1 MADRDS
7 RRYYWLKLEKDFF
20 KRHDIRIIEGM
31 PNGKDYI
38 IFYLKLLCEATSH
51 EGYLRFSETIP
62 YNENM
67 LATITNTN
75 IDIVRSAIKIFTELQ
90 MMQILDDGTYY
101 FKQVEKM
108 IGSETG
114 QTIRK
119 REARESKRY
128 ELGKSAVNLTLDI
141 EKDIEIEKE
150 LDINTQDNAC
160 ACEEAQISNLEGL
173 IRELEQLYGR
183 CLTNM
188 EQAQIDLLSKKYD
201 SKFILAELKDNLDK
215 TNPIA
220 YVSKKLQNKAKVEDD
235 FEENE
240 WLKGFY
246 ERNR

>member
-1 MADRDS
+1 MAEGKKAFIVYTDWIKYTDIMTIEQKGIWIDWCLKYCNDLSPELPEEPMAKMLCVMCKDILKRD
-7 RRYYWLKLEKDFF
+7 LKKYEEKKERFM
-20 KRHDIRIIEGM
+20 KI
-31 PNGKDYI
+31 GKQYQ
-38 IFYLKLLCEATSH
+38 
-51 EGYLRFSETIP
+51 
-62 YNENM
+62 NN
-67 LATITNTN
+67 
-75 IDIVRSAIKIFTELQ
+75 
-90 MMQILDDGTYY
+90 
-101 FKQVEKM
+101 
-108 IGSETG
+108 
-114 QTIRK
+114 
-119 REARESKRY
+119 
-128 ELGKSAVNLTLDI
+128 
-141 EKDIEIEKE
+141 DIEIEEKTTPKSE
-150 LDINTQDNAC
+150 AIMKPKSECVNSNKLIVNSNKCVSNDTLNNAC

-201 SKFILAELKDNLDK
+201 SKFILTELKDNLDK

>member
-1 MADRDS
+1 MEGKKSFIAYCD
-7 RRYYWLKLEKDFF
+7 WLDLIEDLEDAEAGQVLKWLLNYVNDKEPTPPSEKHLKIVCKVIKSQLKEDLEKW
-20 KRHDIRIIEGM
+20 K
-31 PNGKDYI
+31 
-38 IFYLKLLCEATSH
+38 
-51 EGYLRFSETIP
+51 ETI
-62 YNENM
+62 E
-67 LATITNTN
+67 I
-75 IDIVRSAIKIFTELQ
+75 
-90 MMQILDDGTYY
+90 
-101 FKQVEKM
+101 
-108 IGSETG
+108 
-114 QTIRK
+114 K
-119 REARESKRY
+119 REAGRKGGLATQSKNKHNQA
-128 ELGKSAVNLTLDI
+128 EPSTTKQSQANQAVYDNVNVNDSDNVI
-141 EKDIEIEKE
+141 CV
-150 LDINTQDNAC
+150 NTHNNIC